1 MLKHS
6 SHRNREDD
14 SRELCFRTLPHK
26 LAGPPSDLCVR
37 KTVYADGPG
46 LIGAVDP
53 LGRVAQ
59 IRGAGVYRI
68 TGSAAVT
75 QSRSSILAR
84 GHSALRV
91 MIATPT

>member
-6 SHRNREDD
+6 SHRNRGDD
-14 SRELCFRTLPHK
+14 LRVNCALGAR
-26 LAGPPSDLCVR
+26 GPTIRSVR
-37 KTVYADGPG
+37 SKTVYADGPG

-59 IRGAGVYRI
+59 TRGASANRI
-68 TGSAAVT
+68 TGSAAIT
-75 QSRSSILAR
+75 QSRSSILAS